1 MTDTSAAGAPSAPS
15 ALAVSAPSALAVR
28 PEALLLDFGGVIFQ
42 TRKRPEE
49 WPGAAAYVAEHLA
62 RAGHRFAAEDLET
75 VLRGGNTALKSW
87 KNAQS
92 RRLEPTELT
101 HREIWRDFY
110 GSPLPEAAREVLA
123 GSAGLLQ
130 HHLTATLAE
139 HTVRPGIP
147 ELLDLARDLGVPL
160 GIVSNAH
167 SGRAH
172 RALLD
177 EHGLGDAFAVQV
189 YSDEVGIRKPHPG
202 MIELAAAALGTTPG
216 RCWYVGDTYDRDVVA
231 GRRAGVGAVVLTR
244 HHHTD
249 NPPFPVAERADAV
262 LDTPEGL
269 VELLRSAEPMAPS
282 SAPPVAPSSAPSL
295 TGPENGPAPTSPSRP
310 KFLGFGPAQSQ
321 ETSVSKERLP
331 SALLLDHGGV
341 LHVSVP
347 DDAVRHAFAA
357 GLADRLTRAG
367 YPLTA
372 DQVTDALPE
381 VRAAHKD
388 WKNRSEA
395 VAAAAA
401 TAKVASAADADA
413 VADADAAPRAVAD
426 ADAAAQTV
434 ADADAAGADVPE
446 IDARTFWTQLALDPL
461 ARRVGGAVAGD
472 PSGLRAWLHAEAHD
486 LMARY
491 ARAKSVPTLRPG
503 VRDLLEAAH
512 AHGVPVAVVSNTVN
526 GRAVREELDADG
538 IGHLVGAH
546 VYSDELGHRKPDR
559 LMPATALRALGAD
572 PATAVFVGDKPR
584 RDVLAARAA
593 GVGITVLVRGG
604 STPDDVLD
612 ALHADVGHPAR
623 PDHVIDQMGDLLG
636 LVLPAAPS
644 APSAVGPSAP

>member
-1 MTDTSAAGAPSAPS
+1 MTDTSAAGAPSAPI
-15 ALAVSAPSALAVR
+15 ALAASTPSALAVR

-49 WPGAAAYVAEHLA
+49 WPGVAAYVAEHLA
-62 RAGHRFAAEDLET
+62 RAGHRIATEDLET

-110 GSPLPEAAREVLA
+110 GSPLPAAAREVLA

-202 MIELAAAALGTTPG
+202 MIELAAAALGTAPE

-269 VELLRSAEPMAPS
+269 VELLRAAE
-282 SAPPVAPSSAPSL
+282 PVAPSSAP
-295 TGPENGPAPTSPSRP
+295 PENAPAPTSPSSP
-310 KFLGFGPAQSQ
+310 KFLGSGPAQSE
-321 ETSVSKERLP
+321 ETSGSKERLP

-347 DDAVRHAFAA
+347 DEAVRHAFAA

-372 DQVTDALPE
+372 DQVSEAMPE

-388 WKNRSEA
+388 WKNRSE
-395 VAAAAA
+395 
-401 TAKVASAADADA
+401 
-413 VADADAAPRAVAD
+413 
-426 ADAAAQTV
+426 
-434 ADADAAGADVPE
+434 ADAAGADVPE

-461 ARRVGGAVAGD
+461 ARRVGGAVAVD
-472 PSGLRAWLHAEAHD
+472 PSGLHAWLRAEAHD

-538 IGHLVGAH
+538 IGYLVGAH

-572 PATAVFVGDKPR
+572 PATAVFVGDKPQ

-593 GVGITVLVRGG
+593 GVGVTVLVRGG

-623 PDHVIDQMGDLLG
+623 PDHVIDEMGDLLG

-644 APSAVGPSAP
+644 AVP

>member
-49 WPGAAAYVAEHLA
+49 WPGVAAYVAEHLA
-62 RAGHRFAAEDLET
+62 RAGHRFAAEDLEP

-139 HTVRPGIP
+139 HTVRPGIR

-177 EHGLGDAFAVQV
+177 QHGLGDAFAVQV

-202 MIELAAAALGTTPG
+202 MIELAAAALGATPE

-249 NPPFPVAERADAV
+249 NPPFPVAERADAL

-269 VELLRSAEPMAPS
+269 VELLRSAG
-282 SAPPVAPSSAPSL
+282 PVAPSPAQLVAPSA
-295 TGPENGPAPTSPSRP
+295 TGPENGPAPASPSSP
-310 KFLGFGPAQSQ
+310 KFLGFGQAQSQ
-321 ETSVSKERLP
+321 ETSVSKESLP

-357 GLADRLTRAG
+357 WLADRLTRAG

-372 DQVTDALPE
+372 DQVTDALPQ

-395 VAAAAA
+395 DA
-401 TAKVASAADADA
+401 T
-413 VADADAAPRAVAD
+413 
-426 ADAAAQTV
+426 
-434 ADADAAGADVPE
+434 GADVPE

-461 ARRVGGAVAGD
+461 ARRVGGTVADD

-538 IGHLVGAH
+538 VGHLVGAH

-572 PATAVFVGDKPR
+572 PAAAVFVGDKPQ

-593 GVGITVLVRGG
+593 GVGTTVLVRGG

-623 PDHVIDQMGDLLG
+623 PDHVIDEMGDLLG

-644 APSAVGPSAP
+644 AVP